1 MKVGQLNYTMAVQN
15 HYHQPVAFT
24 LINTG
29 TIIHR
34 HFYISQKNYRILG
47 KFLAHSFIM
56 NSKIGTKCFPKIR
69 YDLKYS

>member
-29 TIIHR
+29 TII
-34 HFYISQKNYRILG
+34 FKNVSSFTSQK
-47 KFLAHSFIM
+47 KFF
-56 NSKIGTKCFPKIR
+56 GTP
-69 YDLKYS
+69 